1 MSKSALA
8 ILGGLLGIIC
18 GEALKLGYTDWMQMT
33 GLQYWM
39 GVGVQVASLIAVYT
53 GGLYQNSPGG
63 LDEHQVTLKKL
74 DEELGKD

>member
-1 MSKSALA
+1 MSKSVLA

-63 LDEHQVTLKKL
+63 LDEREATLRTL
-74 DEELGKD
+74 DNDTGKD